1 MTKYDAPKARLMA
14 LIIDGIMQGR
24 LPWGLVILGALIA
37 GLMHLSA
44 APALAFAVG
53 VYLPLSTSM
62 PIFVGGM
69 VRALIDRARRTSAA
83 ESDSSPAVLL
93 SSGYI
98 AGGAIAGIG
107 IALLALAPKGVADA
121 LDFSKRLPEGW
132 MESPWPSLG
141 AFGLMIGVLLLCGFG
156 VLFRGEADPGSRA
169 AGRAEVEGI
178 QGREED
184 L

>member
-1 MTKYDAPKARLMA
+1 MA

-24 LPWGLVILGALIA
+24 APLGPGDPGGPDRRPDAPVGLV
-37 GLMHLSA
+37 
-44 APALAFAVG
+44 PALAFAVG

-69 VRALIDRARRTSAA
+69 VRALVDRVRRSSAA

-107 IALLALAPKGVADA
+107 IALLALLPDTAKF
-121 LDFSKRLPEGW
+121 LDQSTSGKLAHDWVEN
-132 MESPWPSLG
+132 PWISLG
-141 AFGLMIGVLLLCGFG
+141 VFGVMIMVLLLCGLG
-156 VLFRGEADPGSRA
+156 VLFRGEPTAQ
-169 AGRAEVEGI
+169 GRALSQAEVKGMSV
-178 QGREED
+178 REED